1 MAWNTALLALL
12 IGTPL
17 GAGVN
22 VREACRQDLGGAY
35 LKIYDEKSRAADYA
49 EMLADSLA
57 RTRAALVEAEKDA
70 AAKREA
76 AKRGGYDLDKA
87 VARDQ
92 AEARLLALRSQEK
105 DSAGLL
111 DEAKRSHAA
120 HEKEEKRL
128 RAELSRVFDFD
139 RHEDQRDGGY
149 PLRLAY
155 KAGCPKYRHLCTLPD
170 RDVAQLLLIRVDGKL
185 PESCSRYAGLS
196 KLR

>member
-1 MAWNTALLALL
+1 MAWNTAILAVL
-12 IGTPL
+12 IGTPVA
-17 GAGVN
+17 GGVN

-35 LKIYDEKSRAADYA
+35 LKVYDERSRAADYA

-57 RTRAALVEAEKDA
+57 RTRAALVEADKDA

-87 VARDQ
+87 VARDH
-92 AEARLLALRSQEK
+92 AEARLLALKSQE
-105 DSAGLL
+105 SENARLL
-111 DEAKRSHAA
+111 DEAKASHAV

-128 RAELSRVFDFD
+128 RAALSHVFDFD

-149 PLRLAY
+149 PLRLKY
-155 KAGCPKYRHLCTLPD
+155 KADCPKYRYLCTLPE
-170 RDVAQLLLIRVDGKL
+170 RDVEQLLLIRVDGKL